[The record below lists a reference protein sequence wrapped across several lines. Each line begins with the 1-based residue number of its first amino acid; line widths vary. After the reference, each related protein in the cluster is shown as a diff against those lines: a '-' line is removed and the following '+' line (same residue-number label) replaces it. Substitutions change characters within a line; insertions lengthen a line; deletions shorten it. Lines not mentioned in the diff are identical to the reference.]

1 MKTAVIGED
10 ADGLVIYNRALV
22 DLARH
27 YGFQP
32 RACRSYRAKTEGK
45 VERPFRYIRE
55 DFFLGGAFRN
65 LDDLN
70 DQLRRWLD
78 TVSAM
83 RAPVS
88 SAPICPARG
97 VAATLAL
104 QEAMT
109 QAPYQCAAARRSR
122 RARLLKRRRGWST
135 TVGEP
140 RSSFQQRA
148 RQAGRRRRTA
158 LGLKSPVT

>member
-10 ADGLVIYNRALV
+10 AEGLVIYNRALV

-32 RACRSYRAKTEGK
+32 RACRPYRAKTKGK

-70 DQLRRWLD
+70 EQLRHWLD
-78 TVSAM
+78 TVANARMDATTQRVVNEAFAEEKSA
-83 RAPVS
+83 
-88 SAPICPARG
+88 
-97 VAATLAL
+97 LKAL
-104 QEAMT
+104 
-109 QAPYQCAAARRSR
+109 AARPLSD
-122 RARLLKRRRGWST
+122 GS
-135 TVGEP
+135 
-140 RSSFQQRA
+140 
-148 RQAGRRRRTA
+148 
-158 LGLKSPVT
+158 